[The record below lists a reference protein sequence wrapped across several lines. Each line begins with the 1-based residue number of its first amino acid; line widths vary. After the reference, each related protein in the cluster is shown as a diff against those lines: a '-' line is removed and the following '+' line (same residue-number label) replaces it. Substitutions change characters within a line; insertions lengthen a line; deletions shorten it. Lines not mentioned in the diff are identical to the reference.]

1 MKCKKCNTEVS
12 IADSKCPQCGNDL
25 LQFGATNF
33 YDPKERDKERYGKR
47 IKDRILGDLG
57 KEVRET
63 IEGFDLQER
72 EILQPIERRL
82 RSVLLRSLPDSEWE
96 NAFDNEIL
104 PTIDALS
111 KDKSAEKIFKKVEET
126 IEHNLGR
133 FVFNHYKNREEGKIL
148 KILRA
153 GEITFLLIKENTEN
167 IDLSVKMFPFFKA
180 SEVACRLHTHG
191 RYEKLREDS
200 TLNNI
205 IDWMGNDPGNILIRA
220 IPDWLTSKSK
230 MRALLETV
238 KAIFN
243 GNEKKFSGCLRTGIS
258 ICIFGKEWIMRIE
271 RKDKVKEFQIENIL
285 KAKGTD
291 EDKVALAKDL
301 NNLQELRNERV
312 HKGIEENEKTAQQSR
327 MLSYSCLKKI
337 HEILEI

>member
-1 MKCKKCNTEVS
+1 
-12 IADSKCPQCGNDL
+12 
-25 LQFGATNF
+25 
-33 YDPKERDKERYGKR
+33 
-47 IKDRILGDLG
+47 LG
-57 KEVRET
+57 KEVKET
-63 IEGFDLQER
+63 IEGFDLQEL

-205 IDWMGNDPGNILIRA
+205 IDWMGDDPG
-220 IPDWLTSKSK
+220 
-230 MRALLETV
+230 
-238 KAIFN
+238 
-243 GNEKKFSGCLRTGIS
+243 
-258 ICIFGKEWIMRIE
+258 
-271 RKDKVKEFQIENIL
+271 NIL
-285 KAKGTD
+285 KAKGID

-312 HKGIEENEKTAQQSR
+312 HRGIEENEKKVQQSR
-327 MLSYSCLKKI
+327 ILSYTCLKKI
-337 HEILEI
+337 PEILEI